1 MYLKQLVNGGLA
13 GIAEWRAMWNQS
25 VLPYL
30 RGQRLVAGKG
40 VRVSQRP
47 AGTVIEVVDGYTAAG
62 GATQPQSEAYDSYF
76 KLTLSGSENDGHLVT
91 IADGATGGNSVA
103 VVNGYTVYTV
113 PPYTE
118 SVSADRLFY
127 LKYTPAVYWNDGSV
141 ETPAVLEIG
150 SGATMTLPA
159 GGTDGAFYTQLGRV
173 LWNDGKPRVVQ
184 DFTAGVADVRWY
196 AGC

>member
-1 MYLKQLVNGGLA
+1 MYLKRLDGG
-13 GIAEWRAMWNQS
+13 GFSEWRSMWDREI
-25 VLPYL
+25 LPYL
-30 RGQRLVAGKG
+30 RSLRPVAGPG
-40 VRVSQRP
+40 VRIDRRPGGTLIRVVPSSATAP
-47 AGTVIEVVDGYTAAG
+47 AGAKAA
-62 GATQPQSEAYDSYF
+62 TYDSYF
-76 KLTLSGSENDGHLVT
+76 KLTLSAAENGGHLVT

-118 SVSADRLFY
+118 SVSADRLFF

-141 ETPAVLEIG
+141 HTPATLEIG
-150 SGATMTLPA
+150 SSGTMILPS

-184 DFTAGVADVRWY
+184 DFSAGVADVRWY